1 MKHNSFWKTLPRPAF
16 MLAPMED
23 VTDTS
28 FRELVMRNAE
38 VGKLNVVF
46 TEFTNT
52 DGLCHPVGRE
62 KVSFRLKVSPTEQAL
77 LKDKEVKIIAQIW
90 GNNPDS
96 FYKATKYIV
105 DNYHFDG
112 IDINM
117 GCPVKNVVANGCCS
131 ALIDNEALAG
141 EIIAATHAATDL
153 PLSVNTRLG
162 VKKIDPER
170 WIGFLLEQ
178 PIEAIILHGRIQKQ
192 MSEGEAN
199 WTEIGKA
206 VKIRNR
212 IAPGI
217 KIIGNGD
224 VDSLADARTKT
235 GDYGVDG
242 IMIGRG
248 IFKNPWLFNT
258 SIDGKSMNERLD
270 TLQEHI
276 KLFELAWGDTRH
288 FAILRRFFK
297 IYLSDFRGAS
307 ELRQRM
313 METNNFE
320 EAYELIAM
328 AHNGLW
334 GHSHPA

>member
-1 MKHNSFWKTLPRPAF
+1 
-16 MLAPMED
+16 MED

-38 VGKLNVVF
+38 TGQLNVVF

-62 KVSFRLKVSPTEQAL
+62 KVSFRLIVSPTERVL
-77 LKDKEVKIIAQIW
+77 LKEKGVKIIAQIW

-131 ALIDNEALAG
+131 ALIDNEPLAG
-141 EIIAATHAATDL
+141 EIISATHAATDL
-153 PLSVNTRLG
+153 PLSVKTRLG
-162 VKKIDPER
+162 VKKIDTER

-199 WTEIGKA
+199 WAEIGKA
-206 VKIRNR
+206 VKLRDQ
-212 IAPGI
+212 IAPDI

-224 VDSLADARTKT
+224 VETLADAITKT
-235 GDYGVDG
+235 DYYGVDG
-242 IMIGRG
+242 IMVGRG

-258 SIDGKSMNERLD
+258 SIDGVSMNERLN

-313 METNNFE
+313 METNNFQE
-320 EAYELIAM
+320 TYELISRAR
-328 AHNGLW
+328 NGL
-334 GHSHPA
+334 